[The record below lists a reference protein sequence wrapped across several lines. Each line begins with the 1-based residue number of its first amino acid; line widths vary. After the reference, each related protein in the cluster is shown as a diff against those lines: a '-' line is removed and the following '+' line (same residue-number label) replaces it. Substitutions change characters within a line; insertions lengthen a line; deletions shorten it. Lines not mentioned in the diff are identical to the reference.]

1 MESAYG
7 QSIIQSLLDTD
18 YYTFTMQQ
26 AILHQYPN
34 EDVEYDFIVRSNEN
48 LVPYIPAV
56 RRELERLSEMVLTE
70 DQIRF
75 LGDPAKRAYLKPDY
89 LRFMSLFRFNARYV
103 QVFERAGQMAIRV
116 RGPWL
121 HTIPFEQP
129 ILAMVSEIR
138 NRAVYPNVTLED
150 VREKLFAKFD
160 RLRTD
165 ATPQEL
171 TYLCVADF
179 STRRRLSYDAQ
190 REMVDVMKHEF
201 PGVFVGTSNVHIGR
215 EFDLPVI
222 GTMAHQW
229 LMGHQQLVRLR
240 QSQSAALEAWVREY
254 RGELGIALTDTI
266 GTDFFLSEFDT
277 YFAKLFDG
285 VRHDSSDP
293 YEWGEKFI
301 NHYEKLRIDPRSKTL
316 VFSDA
321 LQFDTCLGLIRRFR
335 DRIKL
340 SFGIGTSLGCDV
352 EGVKP
357 LSIVMKLVKVNG
369 QPVVKF
375 SDDPIKVACE
385 NESFMQYAKHTFG
398 IQP

>member
-1 MESAYG
+1 MESAYS
-7 QSIIQSLLDTD
+7 QAVIQGLLDTD

-34 EDVEYDFIVRSNEN
+34 VDVEYEFIVRSNES
-48 LVPYIPAV
+48 LTTYIPAV
-56 RRELERLSEMVLTE
+56 RQELERMSEMALTE

-75 LGDPAKRAYLKPDY
+75 LGDPAKRGYLKADY
-89 LRFMSLFRFNARYV
+89 LRFMSLYRFNARYV
-103 QVFERAGQMAIRV
+103 QVFDRDGQMAIRV

-129 ILAMVSEIR
+129 ILALASEIR
-138 NRAVYPNVTLED
+138 NRALYPNVTLED
-150 VREKLFAKFD
+150 VRQKLYAKFD
-160 RLRTD
+160 RLRTN
-165 ATPQEL
+165 ATPEEL
-171 TYLCVADF
+171 TYLRVADF
-179 STRRRLSYDAQ
+179 SSRRRLSYEAQ
-190 REMVDVMKHEF
+190 REMVNVMMHEF
-201 PGVFVGTSNVHIGR
+201 PGVFVGTSNVHIAR
-215 EFDLPVI
+215 ELDLPVI

-240 QSQSAALEAWVREY
+240 ESQSAALDAWVREY

-266 GTDFFLSEFDT
+266 SSDFFLSEFDP

-301 NHYEKLRIDPRSKTL
+301 KHYEKLRIDPTTKTL

-352 EGVKP
+352 DGVTP

-375 SDDPIKVACE
+375 SDDPIKAVCE
-385 NESFMQYAKHTFG
+385 NESFMQYAKETFG
-398 IQP
+398 V